1 MFSQRKKELN
11 NSNKAELSGDEQ
23 MPEQQDEHIIEA
35 SGRARIVIRNGKVV
49 KVGDP
54 LIRDC
59 PLAKRFAYPIPEMTK
74 EHIAANITHRIQAF
88 GMCTPDREVEDKRE
102 FVGFGASEIISFGMR
117 AGMLDAAV
125 IACDGAGTVIAPTP
139 SLVQGIGGRMSGLVS
154 TTPYQSVI
162 RRIEAAGGIV
172 VYPETGSMDQVGGTS
187 RAVGEGFSRIAV
199 TVALPQD
206 AEAIRGLYPNVL
218 IIAVHTTGLTVDEAK
233 TLVGAADLVT
243 ACASG
248 SMREIAGAAALVQ
261 AGVSVPVFAIT
272 EKGKEII
279 IEKIHQSDEPV
290 LIKPTKLPVG
300 GGTQPE
306 PLI

>member
-1 MFSQRKKELN
+1 
-11 NSNKAELSGDEQ
+11 
-23 MPEQQDEHIIEA
+23 MPDQQDEHIIEA
-35 SGRARIVIRNGKVV
+35 SGRARIVIRNGMVV
-49 KVGDP
+49 EVGDP

-74 EHIAANITHRIQAF
+74 EQIGANITHRIQAF
-88 GMCTPDREVEDKRE
+88 GMCTPDREVLDDRE

-125 IACDGAGTVIAPTP
+125 IACDGAGTVITPTP

-154 TTPYQSVI
+154 TTPYPSVI
-162 RRIEAAGGIV
+162 KRIEEAGGIV
-172 VYPETGSMDQVGGTS
+172 VYPETALMDQVGGAA
-187 RAVGEGFSRIAV
+187 RAVAEGFTGIAA

-218 IIAVHTTGLTVDEAK
+218 IIGVHTTGLTVDEAHS
-233 TLVGAADLVT
+233 LVDAADLVT

-248 SMREIAGAAALVQ
+248 PIREIAGARALIQ
-261 AGVSVPVFAIT
+261 AGVSVPVFAMT
-272 EKGKEII
+272 EKGKEIL
-279 IEKIHQSDEPV
+279 IEKIRQSDEPV
-290 LIKPTKLPVG
+290 LIKPTKLPAG
-300 GGTQPE
+300 GGIQPE

>member
-1 MFSQRKKELN
+1 
-11 NSNKAELSGDEQ
+11 
-23 MPEQQDEHIIEA
+23 MPTQQDEHIIEA
-35 SGRARIVIRNGKVV
+35 SGRARIVIRNGMVV
-49 KVGDP
+49 EVGDP

-74 EHIAANITHRIQAF
+74 EYIAANITHRIQAF
-88 GMCTPDREVEDKRE
+88 GMCTPDREVEDDRE

-154 TTPYQSVI
+154 TTPYPSVI

-172 VYPETGSMDQVGGTS
+172 VYPETGAMDQVGGAA
-187 RAVGEGFSRIAV
+187 RAVAEGFTGIAA

-218 IIAVHTTGLTVDEAK
+218 IIGVHTTGLTVDEAQA
-233 TLVGAADLVT
+233 LVGAADLVT

-248 SMREIAGAAALVQ
+248 PIREIAGATALVQ
-261 AGVSVPVFAIT
+261 AGVSVPVFAMT
-272 EKGKEII
+272 EKGKEIV
-279 IEKIHQSDEPV
+279 IEKIRQSDEQI
-290 LIKPTKLPVG
+290 LIKPTKLPAVG
-300 GGTQPE
+300 GIQPE